1 MENKICVYAICKNE
15 EQFVEK
21 WVKSMSEADKI
32 VVLDTGSTD
41 HTVDKLKELGVEVK
55 VQVVNPWRFDVA
67 RNLSLEMVP
76 DDCNICVCTDLDEVL
91 EPGWAKPLREK
102 WIEGKHERGLY
113 MYSWSHLPNGESGRK
128 FIYDK
133 VHSKNW
139 HWRAPVH
146 ELLVDNINNSNKY
159 SHENVLDLT
168 KEMHLHHYP
177 DKSKSRGSY
186 LPLLELRKQEMED
199 DYYGLIYLA
208 HEYYYR
214 GFYDKSIIVLEHTI
228 RLINSKKDEYT
239 TLELA
244 SCYLFLGDNL
254 TAQSKYFD
262 AIAAYSK
269 AIYIEPTY
277 REPYLGIANSYMQ
290 LARYDIALIYLKEC
304 KQKSFRH
311 YTWLERDTSWSYDL
325 DLSLAISSYYSGDR
339 KAALVYILKALNYDN
354 KNEMLQKNFKV
365 IMKGIDE
372 EERMELHG
380 KDNIENA

>member
-128 FIYDK
+128 FVYDK

-146 ELLVDNINNSNKY
+146 ELLVDNVNNSNKY
-159 SHENVLDLT
+159 FHENVLDLT

-177 DKSKSRGSY
+177 DKTKSRGSY

-208 HEYYYR
+208 HEYCYR
-214 GFYDKSIIVLEHTI
+214 KFYDKSIAQLKEILEKYNDTM
-228 RLINSKKDEYT
+228 NSVEK
-239 TLELA
+239 A
-244 SCYLFLGDNL
+244 SCYLFMGDCYASLADQL
-254 TAQSKYFD
+254 TDEQEKNKKLQEAANNYGI
-262 AIAAYSK
+262 AIN
-269 AIYIEPTY
+269 IDLTY
-277 REPYLGIANSYMQ
+277 REPYLNLAKIYIKMKDYSYAEFIIKRG
-290 LARYDIALIYLKEC
+290 L
-304 KQKSFRH
+304 QKSYRH
-311 YTWLERDTSWSYDL
+311 FTWLERDISWSYEPWDL
-325 DLSLAISSYYSGDR
+325 LCLATYYGGKVKDSVIY
-339 KAALVYILKALNYDN
+339 AAKALMFEPT
-354 KNEMLQKNFKV
+354 NERLNNNLKLCTEALNEK
-365 IMKGIDE
+365 
-372 EERMELHG
+372 ELT
-380 KDNIENA
+380 K